1 MKVTFRA
8 LLKTNVHKRIHPVVV
23 LRNQRRSIDSDR
35 SIHSQYSANSL
46 ASDEEFFDNI
56 IQKPLGTFV
65 GDKTKT
71 TRNSASNFIDIHK
84 GYSFPI
90 FDIV

>member
-1 MKVTFRA
+1 MKVIFRA

-35 SIHSQYSANSL
+35 SMHSHYSAESI
-46 ASDEEFFDNI
+46 ASDEEFFENEM
-56 IQKPLGTFV
+56 IQKQTNTIT

-71 TRNSASNFIDIHK
+71 TRNSASNLFDNHK
-84 GYSFPI
+84 TY
-90 FDIV
+90 